1 MTPPLSYPSNSS
13 QIQYSRVFLVTLI
26 LLGLLLGA
34 IALSLVKG
42 TVSLT
47 PSELT
52 DALLRRGSLSHQVIV
67 WELRLPR
74 IAAAALVGSSLGLA
88 GGLMQG
94 LLRNSLA
101 TPYLLGVSAG
111 AGLVAASLIVLGVSA
126 VYIPAGAWCGAIVAA
141 LLVYG
146 LAWNGGQIAIDRLI
160 LGGVALNSLLG
171 ALQTT
176 LIVLSDDSQIQQ
188 AFNWLV
194 GSLNGR
200 GWSEV
205 NAAAPYLLLA
215 LLVGCLLG
223 RLLNLLNLGDDMAV
237 GLGLSLGRSRLL
249 IGATATLLAAGAASI
264 GGLIGFVGLIVPHG
278 VRLFVGSDHRLSLPL
293 SALGGA
299 IVLILADWLA
309 RLGAIE
315 LPVGAVMALMG
326 SPVFLL
332 LLYRRRVLN

>member
-1 MTPPLSYPSNSS
+1 MTPPLSYPSNSPE
-13 QIQYSRVFLVTLI
+13 IRYSRVFVITVI
-26 LLGLLLGA
+26 LLGLLVGA

-42 TVSLT
+42 SVSLS

-52 DALLRRGSLSHQVIV
+52 DALLRRGRLSHQVII

-126 VYIPAGAWCGAIVAA
+126 IYIPAGAWFGAIGAA

-146 LAWNGGQIAIDRLI
+146 LAWSQGQIAIDRLI

-200 GWSEV
+200 GWSQV

-223 RLLNLLNLGDDMAV
+223 RSLNLLNLGDDMAL

-278 VRLFVGSDHRLSLPL
+278 VRLFVGSDYRLSLPL

-299 IVLILADWLA
+299 IVLILADWVA

>member
-13 QIQYSRVFLVTLI
+13 QIQYSRVFLVTLL

-47 PSELT
+47 PSELS
-52 DALLRRGSLSHQVIV
+52 DALLRRGSLSHQVII

-299 IVLILADWLA
+299 IVLILADWFA